1 MINKLS
7 TPAARP
13 GRLSLTAIAAA
24 IAGLGVGLPAAAQTG
39 DPLRTTVE
47 TALQSNPEISARFN
61 AYRAS
66 ESAVDAARS
75 NLLPKLDLNASI
87 GRGRTS
93 YDNRTPEGQTQTS
106 SGVGLT
112 LRQLLWDGLGTA
124 SEVRQSGHERLGRYF
139 ELLDLT
145 EQTALDAAR
154 AHYDVLRYRRL
165 VQLAEDN
172 FVQHRYAALQID
184 SRVRAGVGRGVDSE
198 QVGARQALAES
209 NLTTEVANLHDVI
222 ARYQRIVGEQPPA
235 QLPTPALM
243 QANMPSSE
251 ADAVAT
257 AIQRNTAIS
266 ASIEGMRA
274 ARAAV
279 SVREA
284 AFQPRVEA
292 RLRGGAGR
300 NYETLPDQTRNARAE
315 IVMNWNLFNG
325 GGDRAR
331 VRQQVALVS
340 QAGDLRDKAC
350 RDARQVASI
359 AYNDTRRLTEQL
371 VQLDRNTAA
380 IVKTRDAYRQQFE
393 TGVGQRTLLDLLNS
407 ENEVY
412 TAQRAQANAQHDL
425 GLAYVR
431 TQASVNKLVS
441 TLGLAGPGAATGPEI
456 DTWSPGEDA
465 PRRCPILVPEVAST
479 PRPALDTRADQMVRT
494 NAPPASTSPVLGPIE
509 PAGRGSSRPGSLPP
523 AGPATGP
530 GSSPRVPSTSQV
542 RPGAMG
548 NPSTTPSQG
557 MVPRASGSVGST
569 APSPLP
575 RMTPSTPTTR

>member
-1 MINKLS
+1 MKQD
-7 TPAARP
+7 TPHDSGCPARTP
-13 GRLSLTAIAAA
+13 LTAMTVA
-24 IAGLGVGLPAAAQTG
+24 IALLCAAMAVGAQTS

-47 TALQSNPEISARFN
+47 TALQTNPEVSARFN
-61 AYRAS
+61 AYRAAD
-66 ESAVDAARS
+66 SAVDVARS
-75 NLLPKLDLNASI
+75 NFLPKLDLNASI
-87 GRGRTS
+87 GRGTTTFN
-93 YDNRTPEGQTQTS
+93 NRDPQTQSQTRT
-106 SGVGLT
+106 GVGLT

-124 SEVRQSGHERLGRYF
+124 SEVRQFGHEKLSRYF

-145 EQTALDAAR
+145 EQTALEAAR
-154 AHYDVLRYRRL
+154 AHYDLLRYRRL

-172 FVQHRYAALQID
+172 YVQHRYAALQID

-209 NLTTEVANLHDVI
+209 NLTTEVSNLHDVI

-235 QLPTPALM
+235 QLPLPALM
-243 QANMPSSE
+243 KANMPTSE
-251 ADAVAT
+251 ADAVSM
-257 AIQRNTAIS
+257 AIERNTAIS
-266 ASIEGMRA
+266 AGIESMRA

-279 SVREA
+279 SVRES

-292 RLRGGAGR
+292 RLRGGSGR
-300 NYETLPDQTRNARAE
+300 NFEALPEQSRNATAE

-350 RDARQVASI
+350 RDARQTTSI
-359 AYNDTRRLTEQL
+359 AFNDSRRLTEQL
-371 VQLDRNTAA
+371 EQLDRNTAA

-393 TGVGQRTLLDLLNS
+393 TGVGQRSLLDLLNA

-441 TLGLAGPGAATGPEI
+441 TLGLAGPGAATGPDI
-456 DTWSPGEDA
+456 DDWTPGEDA
-465 PRRCPILVPEVAST
+465 PRRCPILIPELAVT
-479 PRPALDTRADQMVRT
+479 TRPALNTRADQLVKT
-494 NAPPASTSPVLGPIE
+494 SQPPAS
-509 PAGRGSSRPGSLPP
+509 SSAVLPP
-523 AGPATGP
+523 VGPAFGP
-530 GSSPRVPSTSQV
+530 GSTPRVQGGQLPAPAPRSPSISPSQGLVPRATS
-542 RPGAMG
+542 PGG
-548 NPSTTPSQG
+548 NPSIGPSST
-557 MVPRASGSVGST
+557 PRA
-569 APSPLP
+569 PSAS
-575 RMTPSTPTTR
+575 PSTR

>member
-1 MINKLS
+1 
-7 TPAARP
+7 
-13 GRLSLTAIAAA
+13 
-24 IAGLGVGLPAAAQTG
+24 
-39 DPLRTTVE
+39 
-47 TALQSNPEISARFN
+47 
-61 AYRAS
+61 
-66 ESAVDAARS
+66 
-75 NLLPKLDLNASI
+75 
-87 GRGRTS
+87 
-93 YDNRTPEGQTQTS
+93 
-106 SGVGLT
+106 
-112 LRQLLWDGLGTA
+112 
-124 SEVRQSGHERLGRYF
+124 
-139 ELLDLT
+139 
-145 EQTALDAAR
+145 
-154 AHYDVLRYRRL
+154 
-165 VQLAEDN
+165 
-172 FVQHRYAALQID
+172 
-184 SRVRAGVGRGVDSE
+184 
-198 QVGARQALAES
+198 
-209 NLTTEVANLHDVI
+209 
-222 ARYQRIVGEQPPA
+222 
-235 QLPTPALM
+235 
-243 QANMPSSE
+243 
-251 ADAVAT
+251 
-257 AIQRNTAIS
+257 
-266 ASIEGMRA
+266 MRA

-279 SVREA
+279 SVRES
-284 AFQPRVEA
+284 AFHPRIEA

-300 NYETLPDQTRNARAE
+300 NFEAQPEQSSNATAE

-425 GLAYVR
+425 GFAYVR

-441 TLGLAGPGAATGPEI
+441 TLGLAGPGAATGPDI

-465 PRRCPILVPEVAST
+465 PRRCPVLVPEVAVT

-509 PAGRGSSRPGSLPP
+509 PVSRGVSRPGGAVPGGVSRSGSTLPP

-530 GSSPRVPSTSQV
+530 GSSPRVPSSSQV
-542 RPGAMG
+542 SPAGLG
-548 NPSTTPSQG
+548 NPSITPSQG
-557 MVPRASGSVGST
+557 MVPRASGGVGST

-575 RMTPSTPTTR
+575 RTTPTSPSTSTTR